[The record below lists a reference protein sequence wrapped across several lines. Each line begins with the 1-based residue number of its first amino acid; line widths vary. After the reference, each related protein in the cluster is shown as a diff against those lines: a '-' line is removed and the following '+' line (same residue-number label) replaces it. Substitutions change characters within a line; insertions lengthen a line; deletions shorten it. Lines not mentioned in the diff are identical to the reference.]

1 MKIVCCR
8 IGNLFWARDWF
19 RYGDGNDRFWFSI
32 PVGGRFVVP
41 WEDFFERSD
50 VRCVDTRRSLDL
62 FLDRVHGRLSLW

>member
-1 MKIVCCR
+1 MMKIVCCR

-41 WEDFFERSD
+41 WILLVLDCRRLRFRID
-50 VRCVDTRRSLDL
+50 GRRMTRP
-62 FLDRVHGRLSLW
+62 H